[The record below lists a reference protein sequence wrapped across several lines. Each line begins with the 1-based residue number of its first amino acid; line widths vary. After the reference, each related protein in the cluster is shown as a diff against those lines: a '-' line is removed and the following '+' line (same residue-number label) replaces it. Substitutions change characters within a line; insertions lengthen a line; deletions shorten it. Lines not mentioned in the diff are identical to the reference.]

1 MLRHVISAIAIPLRA
16 RSRPLARLRD
26 VAPRVFSFAMAVV
39 LVHLFDDAIVD
50 APRATSLGSNL
61 ATVAVPAVIA
71 VVAAASFPRLRP
83 GIQAWVATSFGAIM
97 AAVGALNVQHALKIG
112 GTSGSDLTGIAVLIA
127 GISLLAVGVALV
139 LRPKGARTWR
149 RRWAARVGAVAGTIV
164 TGIYFV
170 LPIAV
175 GVYLVDKQP
184 VHVPTTAWSVPHR
197 DVTLRSTDGL
207 KLAAWYVPSRN
218 GATIVLV
225 HGSGGT
231 RAGGIE
237 SRATMLA
244 NVGYGVLLYDARGMG
259 DSEGRPESFGWTWH
273 RDLEGAVD
281 WLAARGITNVGVLGL
296 STGAEVALETAG
308 DDPRIKAVVS
318 EGAEARTF
326 TEVRELPHTLSDLF
340 AASYST
346 AMFTVHHVLSHT
358 SSPPAL
364 KKQVAKIGSRPVFF
378 MSSGKGYERDLTRV
392 YYRTATGPRTL
403 WEMPDAQH
411 TGGLSTYPREYTK
424 RVDGFFA
431 RALLG
436 SR

>member
-1 MLRHVISAIAIPLRA
+1 MLRSVISAVSIPLRA
-16 RSRPLARLRD
+16 RPRPLVRLREL
-26 VAPRVFSFAMAVV
+26 APRVFQVAMAVV

-61 ATVAVPAVIA
+61 ATVAVPAAVA
-71 VVAAASFPRLRP
+71 VVAALIFGRLRP
-83 GIQAWVATSFGAIM
+83 GVQAWVATTFGAIM
-97 AAVGALNVQHALKIG
+97 TAVGALNIQHALRIG
-112 GTSGSDLTGIAVLIA
+112 GTSGSDITGIAVCVA
-127 GISLLAVGVALV
+127 GVVTLVTGIALV
-139 LRPKGARTWR
+139 LRPKAARTWP
-149 RRWAARVGAVAGTIV
+149 RRWAARAGVLVGAAV
-164 TGIYFV
+164 TGVFVV
-170 LPIAV
+170 LPISV

-197 DVTLRSTDGL
+197 DVTLHTSDGL
-207 KLAAWYVPSRN
+207 DLASWYAPSRN

-231 RAGGIE
+231 RAGGIK

-244 NVGYGVLLYDARGMG
+244 NAGYGVLLYDARGMG

-273 RDLEGAVD
+273 RDLEGAVN

-308 DDPRIKAVVS
+308 DDPRIKAVVA

-326 TEVRELPHTLSDLF
+326 TEIRELPVTLSNLF
-340 AASYST
+340 AASYTT

-358 SSPPAL
+358 WSPPAL
-364 KKQVAKIGSRPVFF
+364 KKQVAKIGSRPVFLI
-378 MSSGKGYERDLTRV
+378 SSGTSYERDLTRV
-392 YYRTATGPRTL
+392 YYRAATGPKTL
-403 WEMPDAQH
+403 WEMPHAQH
-411 TGGLSTYPREYTK
+411 TGGLSSFPREYPR

-431 RALLG
+431 HALL
-436 SR
+436 R